1 MRNCYESGES
11 KNHQCDD
18 EQLLVSKG
26 RLKKNMAE
34 SNVARA
40 RRVEEGKKCTLKQ
53 IAAFRNL
60 ENSRNFDSQ
69 GLQSSPM
76 KWSAQGI
83 R

>member
-40 RRVEEGKKCTLKQ
+40 RRVEEGKN
-53 IAAFRNL
+53 AH
-60 ENSRNFDSQ
+60 
-69 GLQSSPM
+69 
-76 KWSAQGI
+76 
-83 R
+83 